1 MKPSQLLDQA
11 NRDRIV
17 EAVRAAE
24 TTTSGEIV
32 VAVVGSCDDYGSARW
47 LCGITL
53 AVLAYL
59 ASSLFGPALPATA
72 YLVVQG
78 LALGAG
84 YALATIDFVRRMFLS
99 DETMERCAQRRAA
112 AAFSQLGLRHTE
124 HKTGIL
130 ILVALLEHRV
140 VVLADRGIDEA
151 LGPDESWADVVEL
164 VLDGI
169 AAGRPTDGIVAA
181 VRRCGEIL
189 SHPLPAVADNPDEI
203 RRELFLE
210 D

>member
-1 MKPSQLLDQA
+1 MKPSQLLDPA
-11 NRDRIV
+11 SRDRIV
-17 EAVRAAE
+17 DAVRAAE
-24 TTTSGEIV
+24 KTTSGELV
-32 VAVVGSCDDYGSARW
+32 VAVVAACDEYSSARW

-59 ASSLFGPALPATA
+59 GLSVFGPALPPTA
-72 YLVVQG
+72 YLAAQAAGLGIGYG
-78 LALGAG
+78 LAKL
-84 YALATIDFVRRMFLS
+84 DFVRRMFLN

-112 AAFSQLGLRHTE
+112 AAFSELGLRHTE
-124 HKTGIL
+124 HATGIL

-140 VVLADRGIDEA
+140 VVLADRGIDQA
-151 LGPDESWADVVEL
+151 LGSDESWADVVEL

-181 VRRCGEIL
+181 VGRCGEIL
-189 SHPLPAVADNPDEI
+189 SHPLPAATDNPDEI